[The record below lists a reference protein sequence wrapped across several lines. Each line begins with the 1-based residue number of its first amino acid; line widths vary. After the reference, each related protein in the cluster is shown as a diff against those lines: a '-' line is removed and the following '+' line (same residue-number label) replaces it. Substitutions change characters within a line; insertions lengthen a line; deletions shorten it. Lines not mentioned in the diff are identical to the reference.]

1 MLCVGK
7 YFSQPISCRCDY
19 SKLFITVMLTV
30 LMLNYFLI
38 STCLSPDDCWT
49 TWNGIPHELNSLR
62 TFEWFIYR
70 YFKINFKADCFIK
83 YSDPSAEVG
92 HNFKNPSCNV
102 FTYLPSKRNQNRI
115 YLLKFDIQSHRT
127 LESESDNEGK
137 PGMEEK
143 SSARLW
149 FGAAE

>member
-1 MLCVGK
+1 MIVEQHEIVFLMNWILCEHLNDSSIDTSK
-7 YFSQPISCRCDY
+7 SISKQIA
-19 SKLFITVMLTV
+19 SSSIQTPVQ
-30 LMLNYFLI
+30 N
-38 STCLSPDDCWT
+38 
-49 TWNGIPHELNSLR
+49 
-62 TFEWFIYR
+62 WFH
-70 YFKINFKADCFIK
+70 F
-83 YSDPSAEVG
+83 EVG

-143 SSARLW
+143 SSTRLW
-149 FGAAE
+149 FGAAKQERPGAPFEIEL